1 MLGLCLCNVAF
12 GVSGMAL
19 SAMSVPAHVCSFV
32 MFIFGIALFSPF
44 LFGVDYWR
52 VPGTMFGVLPCGL
65 GEGTDLVSACVHV
78 RCSFGKFHTCTQIS
92 AGSIHTVPL
101 RSDGSAV
108 AIGENRYGQC
118 NILPPEPGIC
128 YVGNLTMCQ
137 RLSPTTR
144 VSERG

>member
-65 GEGTDLVSACVHV
+65 GEGTDLVSACSRALLVWKVSHMHPDF
-78 RCSFGKFHTCTQIS
+78 CGQHSYS
-92 AGSIHTVPL
+92 A
-101 RSDGSAV
+101 
-108 AIGENRYGQC
+108 
-118 NILPPEPGIC
+118 PPE
-128 YVGNLTMCQ
+128 
-137 RLSPTTR
+137 
-144 VSERG
+144 

>member
-65 GEGTDLVSACVHV
+65 GEGTDLVSACPYV
-78 RCSFGKFHTCTQIS
+78 RCTQIS
-92 AGSIHTVPL
+92 AGWRHTVLL
-101 RSDGSAV
+101 RNDGTAV
-108 AIGENRYGQC
+108 ACGENGVRQC
-118 NILPPEPGIC
+118 DI
-128 YVGNLTMCQ
+128 
-137 RLSPTTR
+137 PTLADGMSYTQA
-144 VSERG
+144 